1 MINLTDARIASPAVH
16 QVSCDPG
23 REWSRQTAPAIDAA
37 PDEDT
42 DPRPEATWS
51 ADAVRTGLCGAVS
64 PRVVKC
70 PEGGYRLFYSQILP
84 RAGFPAGA
92 NDYDN
97 ATTRILSAVSDDG
110 LSWIPEPGVRLGA
123 EQGGA
128 GEFRVVSSEVV
139 PMADDSDRLRMYFE
153 CCRGPQSTRNA
164 IHSAVSDDGGLNWN
178 VEPGERLAID
188 EANISSPRIVF
199 LDDGRCRLYVNRREH
214 GILSAVS
221 DDGGTTFELEAGV
234 RIAQTP
240 PHAAYTAFASEILKV
255 GPSRFRMYFAAYSRP
270 EHAAVM
276 TAVSEDGLEWEVDPD
291 PVLSPS
297 GEGVDAVKCSEM
309 CVVELPDS
317 TPECGHFTMLY
328 EACDGTAV
336 DRRGVWRLACAVSR
350 P

>member
-1 MINLTDARIASPAVH
+1 MINLTDVQIASPAIH
-16 QVSCDPG
+16 GVSCDPG
-23 REWSRQTAPAIDAA
+23 CGWARQAAPAIDAA
-37 PDEDT
+37 PDKDA
-42 DPRPEATWS
+42 DPHPEAIWA

-64 PRVVKC
+64 PRVVRFS
-70 PEGGYRLFYSQILP
+70 EGGYRLFYSQILP

-110 LSWIPEPGVRLGA
+110 LSWTPEPGVRLGA

-139 PMADDSDRLRMYFE
+139 PLSNDTGRLRMYFE
-153 CCRGPQSTRNA
+153 CCRGSQSTRNA
-164 IHSAVSDDGGLNWN
+164 IQSAVSDDGGFNWN
-178 VEPGERLAID
+178 VEPGERLAI
-188 EANISSPRIVF
+188 EASNISAPRIVF
-199 LDDGRCRLYVNRREH
+199 LDDDRCRLYVNRRGH
-214 GILSAVS
+214 GIISAVS

-240 PHAAYTAFASEILKV
+240 PHASHMAFAAEILRLDA
-255 GPSRFRMYFAAYSRP
+255 SRFRMYFAAYSRP
-270 EHAAVM
+270 EHAAIL
-276 TAVSEDGLEWEVDPD
+276 TAISEDGLEWEIDPD

-297 GEGVDAVKCSEM
+297 GDGLDAVKSSEM
-309 CVVELPDS
+309 CVLELPDS
-317 TPECGHFTMLY
+317 TADAGRFAMLY

-336 DRRGVWRLACAVSR
+336 DRRGVWRVACAVAR